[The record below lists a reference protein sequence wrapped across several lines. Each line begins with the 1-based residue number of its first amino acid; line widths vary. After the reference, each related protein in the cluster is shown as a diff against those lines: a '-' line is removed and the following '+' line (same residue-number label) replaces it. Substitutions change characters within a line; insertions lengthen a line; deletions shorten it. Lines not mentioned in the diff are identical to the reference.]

1 MLSRTNPFWL
11 KAIVVGTWVVLMG
24 AVAYGLLFLKGDGLG
39 PPVEHP
45 QAAPTVMA
53 SNQLART
60 PMSPAMSAPSLYR
73 AGAEYMEQGD
83 YRSAIEEF
91 TKAIEL
97 DPMNATY
104 YGSRAR
110 AHIRA
115 EIFYK
120 AINDYTEALALEPD
134 NAEFNLGRAVAYV
147 YRGDSIKAIADLEKV
162 LELAPDHPQRSEVE
176 EQLEILR
183 NR

>member
-11 KAIVVGTWVVLMG
+11 KAIVVGTWVVLMC
-24 AVAYGLLFLKGDGLG
+24 AVAYGLLFLKGDGLE

-45 QAAPTVMA
+45 QAAPTAMA
-53 SNQLART
+53 SNQLAST
-60 PMSPAMSAPSLYR
+60 PTSSAMPAPSLYR
-73 AGAEYMEQGD
+73 AGVEYMEQGD
-83 YRSAIEEF
+83 YHSAIEEF
-91 TKAIEL
+91 TRAIEL

-110 AHIRA
+110 AHIRT
-115 EIFYK
+115 EKFYK

-134 NAEFNLGRAVAYV
+134 NAEFYLGRAVAYM
-147 YRGDSIKAIADLEKV
+147 YRGVPPAAIRDLEKV

-183 NR
+183 NK